1 MKEYKNY
8 MVQEIFEDEDQEWTV
23 AVFTDYKKAVDF
35 TEAYAPKEGKRIEI
49 WGTDE
54 DTDTFLTAETLYVRN
69 LENGTSVNLDGL
81 NPKVKELADR
91 IYDEEGDPYNV
102 ILTDLLS
109 LEGCYQTIEYLL
121 DTIDSI
127 LE

>member
-1 MKEYKNY
+1 MKKYNNY
-8 MVQEIFEDEDQEWTV
+8 MVQEIFEDEGQEWTV

-35 TEAYAPKEGKRIEI
+35 TEAYVPKEGKRIEI

-54 DTDTFLTAETLYVRN
+54 DTDTFLTADTLYVRN
-69 LENGTSVNLDGL
+69 LENGASVDLEGL

-102 ILTDLLS
+102 ILTDLLT

>member
-8 MVQEIFEDEDQEWTV
+8 MVQEIFEDEGQEWTV

-54 DTDTFLTAETLYVRN
+54 DTDTFLIAETLYVRN